1 MNNNQKLTAEL
12 FEEYYEIY
20 EMLYHCAKV
29 ADSGAYAL
37 NNAFGYFSESQVLD
51 LFNKSKQDL
60 KNIIVANTNICT
72 HLNTLSKKLEK
83 IEKTNS
89 EFELKHS
96 SKIANFADAQRHF
109 VAILKKQDELLS
121 KMKTP
126 IQTFNS
132 DVDYENIKNCS
143 FENAKSFLIYLDEIN
158 QYSMKTGNADL
169 NLVKELEKCI
179 LENSSPFIRKFRK
192 YFEAKFLEKCSMKK
206 DFSSTLKDAESF
218 FGHFAQGGEKAQEV
232 MHVLS
237 KDINDETYNYFFENL
252 DLFIELLYLAAH
264 GKYTD
269 KNGQHKRISTSQ
281 VKTIA
286 NVLDQTQYLFSLKQ
300 KNHSNDLMKKMFE
313 VEIEGPNPLGK

>member
-1 MNNNQKLTAEL
+1 MNKNQKLAASL

-20 EMLYHCAKV
+20 EMLYHCAKI

-37 NNAFGYFSESQVLD
+37 NNAFGYLSEQHVLD

-60 KNIIVANTNICT
+60 SNLVVANTNICT
-72 HLNTLSKKLEK
+72 HLSTLSKKLEE
-83 IEKTNS
+83 IEKINS

-96 SKIANFADAQRHF
+96 SEIKNFANVQRDF
-109 VAILKKQDELLS
+109 VALIKKQDELIS
-121 KMKTP
+121 KMETP
-126 IQTFNS
+126 TQTFNS
-132 DVDYENIKNCS
+132 DVDYEDIKNCS
-143 FENAKSFLIYLDEIN
+143 FENVKSFLIYLDEIN

-179 LENSSPFIRKFRK
+179 LENSSNFVRQFRN

-206 DFSSTLKDAESF
+206 EFSSTLKDAEGF
-218 FGHFAQGGEKAQEV
+218 FGHFAQGGEKSQEV

-237 KDINDETYNYFFENL
+237 KNINDETYNYFFENL

-269 KNGQHKRISTSQ
+269 KNGQQKRISTSQ

-286 NVLDQTQYLFSLKQ
+286 NVLDQTQYLFELKH

-313 VEIEGPNPLGK
+313 PQAEGPNPLEK